1 MGLRG
6 PWEASQLLPRPEKPG
21 FLSNP
26 KLSVPNLSLFN
37 LSLFDL
43 SLFNL
48 SLFDLSLFNL
58 SLFGLSLFSQQSKDS
73 SRGQQSP
80 RV

>member
-26 KLSVPNLSLFN
+26 NLSLFN
-37 LSLFDL
+37 LSLFNL

-48 SLFDLSLFNL
+48 N
-58 SLFGLSLFSQQSKDS
+58 LFSQQCKDS
-73 SRGQQSP
+73 SRGQQSAQ
-80 RV
+80 V

>member
-26 KLSVPNLSLFN
+26 NLSVPN
-37 LSLFDL
+37 L

-73 SRGQQSP
+73 NKDQQSP

>member
-26 KLSVPNLSLFN
+26 NLSVPNLSLFN
-37 LSLFDL
+37 L

-73 SRGQQSP
+73 NRGQQSP
-80 RV
+80 QV

>member
-26 KLSVPNLSLFN
+26 NLSVPNLSLFN

-43 SLFNL
+43 SLF
-48 SLFDLSLFNL
+48 
-58 SLFGLSLFSQQSKDS
+58 SQQSKDS
-73 SRGQQSP
+73 NRGQQSP
-80 RV
+80 QV

>member
-26 KLSVPNLSLFN
+26 NLSVPNLSLFNLSLFN

-43 SLFNL
+43 SLF
-48 SLFDLSLFNL
+48 
-58 SLFGLSLFSQQSKDS
+58 SQQSKDS
-73 SRGQQSP
+73 NRGQQSP
-80 RV
+80 QV